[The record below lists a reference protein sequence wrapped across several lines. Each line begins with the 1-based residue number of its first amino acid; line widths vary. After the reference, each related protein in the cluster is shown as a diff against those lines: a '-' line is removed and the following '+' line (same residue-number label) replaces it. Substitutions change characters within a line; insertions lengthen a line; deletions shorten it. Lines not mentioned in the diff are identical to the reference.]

1 MGAAL
6 ATPGGNNGAAGARPH
21 PQTKAMGTAAT
32 PIAGL
37 ECALAHGKTPTI
49 FGVLN
54 DQVRCSRRTH
64 RRWSG
69 QVAAA
74 A

>member
-1 MGAAL
+1 V
-6 ATPGGNNGAAGARPH
+6 
-21 PQTKAMGTAAT
+21 GTAAA

-49 FGVLN
+49 FGVLDN
-54 DQVRCSRRTH
+54 QVRCSRGTH

-69 QVAAA
+69 QLAAFA
-74 A
+74 